1 MQFDLELLVL
11 AILSAFWP
19 TLVLVDVIA
28 FQTRKPERILLGFLA
43 GGLIATV
50 TIGSLVVF
58 SIDSTSIGSSSTS
71 STPSAIIDF
80 TIAGFAFLCAWILSH
95 RPDKPKKPPSAKKQ
109 ARAEK
114 TKQAIEK
121 GAPLAFVAGI
131 LLNIVPG
138 VFPIIALKNI
148 AGADYSDAEVVATLF
163 VFYVIMFSLVELPI
177 IGYVFAEDWTGTQV
191 GRFNTWLTNNRT
203 RVAVWVLVGGGI
215 YLSLRGV
222 YAVVT

>member
-1 MQFDLELLVL
+1 MKLDLLVL
-11 AILSAFWP
+11 AVLSAFWP

-28 FQTRKPERILLGFLA
+28 FQTSKPERILLGFLA

-58 SIDSTSIGSSSTS
+58 SLDDTSIGSSSSGS
-71 STPSAIIDF
+71 SPSAILDF
-80 TIAGFAFLCAWILSH
+80 TIAGFAFLCAWILAR
-95 RPDKPKKPPSAKKQ
+95 RPDKPKKPPTAKQQRRSA
-109 ARAEK
+109 R
-114 TKQAIEK
+114 TKAAIER

-138 VFPIIALKNI
+138 VFPIIALKDI
-148 AGADYSDAEVVATLF
+148 AGSGYSHSEVVATLL

-177 IGYVFAEDWTGTQV
+177 VGYVFAGDWTTTQV
-191 GRFNTWLTNNRT
+191 GSFNTWLTNNRT
-203 RVAVWVLVGGGI
+203 GVAVWILVGGGC
-215 YLSLRGV
+215 YLAGRGV

>member
-1 MQFDLELLVL
+1 MQLDLLLL
-11 AILSAFWP
+11 AVLSAFWP

-28 FQTRKPERILLGFLA
+28 FQTNKPERILLGFLA

-58 SIDSTSIGSSSTS
+58 SIDSTSVGSNSAS

-80 TIAGFAFLCAWILSH
+80 ALAGFAFLCAWILNH
-95 RPDKPKKPPSAKKQ
+95 RPEKPKKPPSAKKL
-109 ARAEK
+109 ARSEK
-114 TKQAIEK
+114 TKKAIEK

-138 VFPIIALKNI
+138 VFPIIALKDI
-148 AGADYSDAEVVATLF
+148 AGSGYSTTEVVATLF

-191 GRFNTWLTNNRT
+191 GRFNTWLTNNHR
-203 RVAVWVLVGGGI
+203 RVAVWALVGGGC
-215 YLSLRGV
+215 YLTGRGI